1 MSRHTYQARRAFT
14 LVEVL
19 IVVAIIGILMGLAL
33 VGVNAA
39 RKAIQARAIALEVTA
54 IAQAV
59 EGYKQKYQNYPPD
72 GSSLTAFRAHF
83 QQVFPNMSPQEFI
96 DLASVAKTPDSDGIM
111 DPAEALVFCLGGFS
125 NDPSAPF
132 TGRGGPLLKVGNAYQ
147 YNVDRN
153 EGFFQF
159 AQENLSLNS
168 DGSAS
173 TDEGSFGTGQTD
185 SIPVYL
191 PKGRTVPLVY
201 FSSSTYVGNNY
212 SGTSISGVK
221 PLKSENVNSGIPW
234 ATNKDKHYRFMNDK
248 SFQLISAGL
257 DDDFGM
263 SALSATQ
270 YYTFPSGKLIDVND
284 SDAINNATT
293 SGYQSSSGL
302 PSTVVDNVTNFSD
315 GSLKDSLP

>member
-1 MSRHTYQARRAFT
+1 MSRQTFQARRAFT

-59 EGYKQKYQNYPPD
+59 EGYKQKYQSYPPD
-72 GSSLTAFRAHF
+72 GSSLAAFRAHF
-83 QQVFPNMSPQEFI
+83 QQIFPNIPNQEFL
-96 DLASVAKTPDSDGIM
+96 DLASVSKTPDTDGIM

-132 TGRGGPLLKVGNAYQ
+132 TGRGGPLLKVGNTYQ

-159 AQENLSLNS
+159 TQETLSLNS

-173 TDEGSFGTGQTD
+173 TDEGDFGTGTPD
-185 SIPVYL
+185 VLPVYR

-201 FSSSTYVGNNY
+201 FSSNTYTGNNY
-212 SGTSISGVK
+212 SGTNISGVK
-221 PLKSENVNSGIPW
+221 PLKSENLNSSIPW
-234 ATNKDKHYRFMNDK
+234 ATNNDKHYRFVNDK

-263 SALSATQ
+263 SSLSATQ
-270 YYTFPSGKLIDVND
+270 YYTFPSGKLIDVSN
-284 SDAINNATT
+284 SDAINNA
-293 SGYQSSSGL
+293 SSEGYQSSSGQ
-302 PSTVVDNVTNFSD
+302 PSSVVDNVTNFSD

>member
-1 MSRHTYQARRAFT
+1 MSRHTFQARRAFT

-59 EGYKQKYQNYPPD
+59 EGYKQKYQSYPPD
-72 GSSLTAFRAHF
+72 GSSLAAFRAHF
-83 QQVFPNMSPQEFI
+83 QQVFPNMSNQEFV
-96 DLASVAKTPDSDGIM
+96 DLASVAKTPASGGIM

-132 TGRGGPLLKVGNAYQ
+132 TGRGGPLLKVGNTYQ
-147 YNVDRN
+147 YNIDRN

-159 AQENLSLNS
+159 TQETLSLNA

-173 TDEGSFGTGQTD
+173 TDEGAFGTGASD

-212 SGTSISGVK
+212 SGTSVGVK
-221 PLKSENVNSGIPW
+221 PLKSENVNNGIPF
-234 ATNKDKHYRFMNDK
+234 ATNNDKHYRFMNDK

-263 SALSATQ
+263 SSLSATQ
-270 YYTFPSGKLIDVND
+270 YYTFPSGKLIDVSN
-284 SDAINNATT
+284 SDAINNA
-293 SGYQSSSGL
+293 SSEGYQSSSGQ
-302 PSTVVDNVTNFSD
+302 PSAVVDNVTNFSD